1 MTDSRQDLDRRE
13 KIDRLLAMED
23 DLKQA
28 VQLLKDVRTA
38 LHVFKVVG
46 NSFKWLASLVITAG
60 ATWAAWKAFIN
71 H

>member
-1 MTDSRQDLDRRE
+1 MTDNRQDLDRRE

-23 DLKQA
+23 DLRQT
-28 VQLLKDVRTA
+28 VQLLKDVKGA
-38 LHVFKVVG
+38 LHILKVVG
-46 NSFKWLASLVITAG
+46 NSLKWLASLIITAG